1 MATLYKKVQ
10 AGARVRY
17 EPVAECDSWN
27 ALPAGAHLVIVS
39 PGMRSSRYSIE
50 PAYADVLAAMEM
62 HRSEILRAVQPA
74 FEPKPAQP
82 LSPKHRAAFEA
93 YKKATGA
100 ESLALLT
107 PSANSLFDAIA
118 AAIKA
123 RV

>member
-17 EPVAECDSWN
+17 EPVAEQEVFDS
-27 ALPAGAHLVIVS
+27 LPAGAHLFIVA
-39 PGMRSSRYSIE
+39 PGSRSCRFNVE
-50 PAYADVLAAMEM
+50 PAYADVLAAMET
-62 HRSEILRAVQPA
+62 HRYEILRAVQPA
-74 FEPKPAQP
+74 FEPKPARRMSRTD
-82 LSPKHRAAFEA
+82 LAAFEA

-100 ESLALLT
+100 ETLALLT